1 MTGRA
6 TKLVIFDL
14 DGTLLDTLADLA
26 AATNA
31 AMTAFGHPTH
41 SLAAVRRMVGNGVA
55 KLIERALPDGM
66 DDPQFAQ
73 VLAYFKEYYSRHKAD
88 QTAPYAGVTALLE
101 ELRRRGI
108 AVAVASNKPDEA
120 VKALVKTYFPDIDFA
135 YAIGQSERHPTKPA
149 PDMVWEILERLQ
161 IEKEETLYV
170 GDSEV
175 DMQTARAA
183 GLTAVGCSWGFR
195 DVEELEAEGADVII
209 HRAEE
214 LLGQLYEAETQRLS
228 EMAAAGASQL
238 LCIDVDGTL
247 MGKDKIICEE
257 NKQAIREAI
266 EAGHQVVI
274 ATGRMPSATL
284 PLLEELG
291 LHNQP
296 GFCICCNGG
305 LIVELPSGRYLYENK
320 MDRQVVNEVA
330 AAVKAAGLHS
340 IAYTAEGTVS
350 EAPSPSYDWYL
361 GRTGMTGE
369 IVESFADCETIIPY
383 KTVVCHIEDQKALRA
398 FRHTYG
404 TFGRTD
410 IHAIFTAKGLLEYL
424 PLTTTKGEGLRKLC
438 EISGHSLQDTVA
450 IGDEENDISMLQTA
464 ATPIAVQNATK
475 TVKQVVRFVTEKTC
489 EEGAVAEA
497 IRRFVLRK

>member
-26 AATNA
+26 AATNV

-55 KLIERALPDGM
+55 KLIERALPEGAADQ
-66 DDPQFAQ
+66 QFAA
-73 VLAYFKEYYSRHKAD
+73 VLEHFKEYYGRHKAD
-88 QTAPYAGVTALLE
+88 QTAPYEGITELLAT
-101 ELRRRGI
+101 LCDRGI

-120 VKALVKTYFPDIDFA
+120 VKALVKTYFPNIEFA
-135 YAIGQSERHPTKPA
+135 YVIGQSDRHPTKPA
-149 PDMVWEILERLQ
+149 PDMVWEVLEQLQ
-161 IEKEETLYV
+161 IEREQTLYV

-209 HRAEE
+209 HRPQD
-214 LLGQLYEAETQRLS
+214 LLAQVKTAQKPSSIPTDS
-228 EMAAAGASQL
+228 PSQL
-238 LCIDVDGTL
+238 ICIDVDGTL
-247 MGKDKIICEE
+247 MGKDKVIPPE
-257 NKQAIREAI
+257 NIQAIAEAI
-266 EAGHQVVI
+266 DKGHQVVI

-284 PLLEELG
+284 PLLKELG
-291 LHNQP
+291 LHDRP
-296 GFCICCNGG
+296 GYCICCNGG

-320 MDRQVVNEVA
+320 MDRAVVGEVA
-330 AAVKAAGLHS
+330 AAVKEAGLHS

-361 GRTGMTGE
+361 ERTGMTGE
-369 IVESFADCETIIPY
+369 IISSMADCEAVIPY
-383 KTVVCHIEDQKALRA
+383 KTVVCHIEDQKALRT

-438 EISGHSLQDTVA
+438 EISGHSLEHTVA
-450 IGDEENDISMLQTA
+450 IGDQENDISMLQTA
-464 ATPIAVQNATK
+464 AKAIAVQNATK
-475 TVKQVVRFVTEKTC
+475 TVKQVVQLVTEKTC

-497 IRRFVLRK
+497 IRRFVLGK